1 MTKKIPEEKHK
12 KLEMEDNIRAI
23 ICKCGKRGFHFTI
36 PYGIPSPVFL
46 LSRLGKKVKG
56 NSSVAV
62 LGWIVLFY
70 DLTSVSPPIRRCR
83 NDKKFDK
90 NVKLKSIGS
99 RVNCGHNKLPNYVD
113 VLFITFPSD
122 FLESQSWR
130 E

>member
-1 MTKKIPEEKHK
+1 MWEKG
-12 KLEMEDNIRAI
+12 LSFYDSLWYSQPSISAI
-23 ICKCGKRGFHFTI
+23 KTW
-36 PYGIPSPVFL
+36 
-46 LSRLGKKVKG
+46 KKVKG